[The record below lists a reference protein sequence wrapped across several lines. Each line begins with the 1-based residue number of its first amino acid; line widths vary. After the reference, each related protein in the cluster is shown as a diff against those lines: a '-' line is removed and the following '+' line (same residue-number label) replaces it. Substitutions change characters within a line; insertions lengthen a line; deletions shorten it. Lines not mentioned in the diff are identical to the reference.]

1 VLKETLARIERGET
15 MNPIDLVLVED
26 DPMVM
31 EVNEGFIKRIG
42 GFRICGKAKTGKMA
56 LEIIQELRPRL
67 VILDIY
73 LPDFNGIQILRE
85 IRRLGIPTDIIL
97 ITAAQ
102 DVATVQAG
110 LRFGVVDYII
120 KPFKFERINTALNN
134 YYSYTEQFR
143 NRWEMNQ
150 EDLDRLIKIHPQQEA
165 HLNRTREE
173 LPKGLREI
181 TLQQVFNFLKESEV
195 GLSAEEV
202 AEGAGLA
209 RVTARRY
216 LEYLEKINRVLLET
230 QYGAVGRP
238 INKYK
243 VVL

>member
-1 VLKETLARIERGET
+1 
-15 MNPIDLVLVED
+15 MNLIDLILVED

-42 GFRICGKAKTGKMA
+42 GFRICGKARTGKKA
-56 LEIIQELRPRL
+56 LEIIRDLRPRL

-73 LPDFNGIQILRE
+73 LPDLNGIQILKE
-85 IRRLGIPTDIIL
+85 IRQLGIPTDIIL

-120 KPFKFERINTALNN
+120 KPFKYERINTALTN
-134 YYSYTEQFR
+134 YYAYAKQLQ
-143 NRWEMNQ
+143 NRWEINQ
-150 EDLDRLIKIHPQQEA
+150 EDLDRLIKISPHQDTLA
-165 HLNRTREE
+165 YRNREE

-181 TLQQVFNFLKESEV
+181 TLQQVYNFLKESPI

-202 AEGAGLA
+202 AEGVGLA

-230 QYGAVGRP
+230 QYGTVGRP

-243 VVL
+243 IAL

>member
-1 VLKETLARIERGET
+1 
-15 MNPIDLVLVED
+15 MNLIDLILVED

-42 GFRICGKAKTGKMA
+42 GFRICGKARTGKKA
-56 LEIIQELRPRL
+56 LEIIRNLRPRL

-73 LPDFNGIQILRE
+73 LPDLNGIQILKE
-85 IRRLGIPTDIIL
+85 IRQLGIPTDIIL

-120 KPFKFERINTALNN
+120 KPFKYERIHTALNN
-134 YYSYTEQFR
+134 YYSYAEQLQ
-143 NRWEMNQ
+143 NRWEINQ
-150 EDLDRLIKIHPQQEA
+150 EDLDRLIKIHPHQDTLA
-165 HLNRTREE
+165 NRSREE

-181 TLQQVFNFLKESEV
+181 TLQQVYNFLKETPI

-202 AEGAGLA
+202 AEGVGLA

-216 LEYLEKINRVLLET
+216 LEYLEKMDRVLLET

-243 VVL
+243 IVL

>member
-1 VLKETLARIERGET
+1 
-15 MNPIDLVLVED
+15 MNLIDLVLVED

-31 EVNEGFIKRIG
+31 EVHEGFIKRIG

-56 LEIIQELRPRL
+56 LEIIQDLRPRL

-73 LPDFNGIQILRE
+73 LPDLNGIQVLRE
-85 IRRLGIPTDIIL
+85 IRRLGLPTDIIL

-120 KPFKFERINTALNN
+120 KPFKYDRIHTALNN
-134 YYSYTEQFR
+134 YYSYSEQFR

-150 EDLDRLIKIHPQQEA
+150 EDLDRLIKIHPPHEST
-165 HLNRTREE
+165 LNRSRED

-181 TLQQVFNFLKESEV
+181 TLQQVYNFLKESQV
-195 GLSAEEV
+195 GLSSEEV

-216 LEYLEKINRVLLET
+216 LEYLEKNNRVLLET
-230 QYGAVGRP
+230 QYGTVGRP